1 MVDFVGVPY
10 RVYFA
15 EKVEDGESLGKAG
28 HAIGAFVGVP
38 ALVAKGPVDWVQ
50 KATSAPK
57 RAAVRSLPEPR
68 RVGAGHM
75 QRKLKRA
82 AKYFLHLT

>member
-1 MVDFVGVPY
+1 MVDFVGVPHWL
-10 RVYFA
+10 YFA

-28 HAIGAFVGVP
+28 HAIGAFVGVQ

-57 RAAVRSLPEPR
+57 RAAVHSLPQPR
-68 RVGAGHM
+68 LVGAGHI
-75 QRKLKRA
+75 QRKLKHA
-82 AKYFLHLT
+82 AQYF

>member
-1 MVDFVGVPY
+1 MVDFVGMPH
-10 RVYFA
+10 RLYFA

-28 HAIGAFVGVP
+28 HAIGAFVGVL

-50 KATSAPK
+50 KANSASK
-57 RAAVRSLPEPR
+57 RAAVRSLPQPL

-82 AKYFLHLT
+82 ANYF